1 MRKFRRVLFLKLAR
15 MMRGEKN
22 IVPCIISAGT
32 RIVGNITDGDVIHI
46 DGRLDGD
53 VSCREL
59 VIGSTGAVTGKFR
72 RKVWNFTAN
81 LMARWQWKTCLSPVR
96 HGLSAT
102 RYIRRLRLN
111 RAQCWKENA
120 RFPKEMQRRLRIR
133 KPVPARSS
141 RQAGKRERVPKAAC
155 GWPTGRRKQVLATS
169 RRPAGRR
176 KQVSATGRRPTEGR
190 ETPG

>member
-15 MMRGEKN
+15 MMRAL
-22 IVPCIISAGT
+22 SARERVLSAILPTEMLSILTEGWT
-32 RIVGNITDGDVIHI
+32 AMFPAANWLSAAP
-46 DGRLDGD
+46 GRLP
-53 VSCREL
+53 E
-59 VIGSTGAVTGKFR
+59 KFR